1 MLPVHALDI
10 LIIIDHLWMHLMLK
24 DKLQLSRTMDNDQ
37 TTSIVVLSNI
47 HHNLNHNPTLNAVVD
62 EDGDDNAAD
71 DEKRQST
78 FYIRI
83 LDHLYIACPVIST
96 FVLRK
101 SIDVVSVISVGHLGP
116 HYLAAAGLAS
126 VTANVTGNSMI
137 IGLAGALTTIC
148 SQAYGSKDYKEM
160 SDSLQ
165 RSVLILYVVICLP
178 VSVLWMFSQ
187 PIMLLLGQPEAIAR
201 DAQRYLVCLIPNLW
215 LLSTSFCIQNWLHAQ
230 SKARGI
236 AMISLFLAVL
246 HPIWLYLFIFKF
258 EFGFIG
264 AALAISSTKLLEL
277 ILLVLY
283 MTVFSDAL
291 VENHFHWSTDC
302 FRHWGTYLK
311 LGVPSLIMMTEWWAS
326 EIIIFMSGSLP
337 DGELT
342 MSVMSI
348 YQNIIAMCFM
358 APAAFNTSA
367 ATIVGN
373 ALGEGNATKAKSSS
387 FIAPALTLL
396 SSLSIS
402 VCILSLRHE
411 LGRVFTDDGN
421 VIAMVSTLSPLIVA
435 YIISDGCQTSLTG
448 VIKGMGKQGIASPI
462 VLVSYYCVGIPLSS
476 YLAMDWGLGWGV
488 FGLCTGTLIGTIVH
502 MLSFMVFV
510 YGCTDWEKEVQ
521 RVRLLQ
527 LTDTDENSS
536 IVTTIDSTPITKGVF
551 GDDDE
556 DDSWWDEISFIR
568 KPSSDTV
575 AVSRDGSSSWIGGV
589 YSTMRNIFTGKKGAT
604 GEYEL
609 VKTYTDSLNPIH
621 MHDDDGLEE
630 IDFEFI

>member
-1 MLPVHALDI
+1 
-10 LIIIDHLWMHLMLK
+10 
-24 DKLQLSRTMDNDQ
+24 
-37 TTSIVVLSNI
+37 
-47 HHNLNHNPTLNAVVD
+47 
-62 EDGDDNAAD
+62 
-71 DEKRQST
+71 
-78 FYIRI
+78 
-83 LDHLYIACPVIST
+83 
-96 FVLRK
+96 
-101 SIDVVSVISVGHLGP
+101 
-116 HYLAAAGLAS
+116 
-126 VTANVTGNSMI
+126 
-137 IGLAGALTTIC
+137 
-148 SQAYGSKDYKEM
+148 
-160 SDSLQ
+160 
-165 RSVLILYVVICLP
+165 
-178 VSVLWMFSQ
+178 
-187 PIMLLLGQPEAIAR
+187 
-201 DAQRYLVCLIPNLW
+201 
-215 LLSTSFCIQNWLHAQ
+215 
-230 SKARGI
+230 
-236 AMISLFLAVL
+236 
-246 HPIWLYLFIFKF
+246 
-258 EFGFIG
+258 
-264 AALAISSTKLLEL
+264 
-277 ILLVLY
+277 
-283 MTVFSDAL
+283 
-291 VENHFHWSTDC
+291 
-302 FRHWGTYLK
+302 
-311 LGVPSLIMMTEWWAS
+311 MMTEWWAS

-337 DGELT
+337 DGELM
-342 MSVMSI
+342 MSTMSI

-373 ALGEGNATKAKSSS
+373 ALGEGNAIKAKSSS

-402 VCILSLRHE
+402 ACILPLRHE

-462 VLVSYYCVGIPLSS
+462 VLVSYYGVGIPLSS

-521 RVRLLQ
+521 RVKLLQ
-527 LTDTDENSS
+527 LTDAIIEIDENSS
-536 IVTTIDSTPITKGVF
+536 TITTINSTPSTKGVF
-551 GDDDE
+551 GDYDE

-568 KPSSDTV
+568 KPYSDTV
-575 AVSRDGSSSWIGGV
+575 AVSRDGSSSWIGGM
-589 YSTMRNIFTGKKGAT
+589 YSTIRNIFTGKKGAT

>member
-1 MLPVHALDI
+1 VLPVHALDI

-24 DKLQLSRTMDNDQ
+24 DKLQVSRTMDNDQ
-37 TTSIVVLSNI
+37 TSIVVLSNI

-62 EDGDDNAAD
+62 EDGDDNAADD

-246 HPIWLYLFIFKF
+246 HPI
-258 EFGFIG
+258 
-264 AALAISSTKLLEL
+264 
-277 ILLVLY
+277 
-283 MTVFSDAL
+283 
-291 VENHFHWSTDC
+291 C
-302 FRHWGTYLK
+302 
-311 LGVPSLIMMTEWWAS
+311 
-326 EIIIFMSGSLP
+326 
-337 DGELT
+337 
-342 MSVMSI
+342 
-348 YQNIIAMCFM
+348 C
-358 APAAFNTSA
+358 
-367 ATIVGN
+367 
-373 ALGEGNATKAKSSS
+373 
-387 FIAPALTLL
+387 
-396 SSLSIS
+396 
-402 VCILSLRHE
+402 
-411 LGRVFTDDGN
+411 
-421 VIAMVSTLSPLIVA
+421 
-435 YIISDGCQTSLTG
+435 
-448 VIKGMGKQGIASPI
+448 
-462 VLVSYYCVGIPLSS
+462 
-476 YLAMDWGLGWGV
+476 
-488 FGLCTGTLIGTIVH
+488 
-502 MLSFMVFV
+502 
-510 YGCTDWEKEVQ
+510 
-521 RVRLLQ
+521 
-527 LTDTDENSS
+527 
-536 IVTTIDSTPITKGVF
+536 
-551 GDDDE
+551 
-556 DDSWWDEISFIR
+556 
-568 KPSSDTV
+568 
-575 AVSRDGSSSWIGGV
+575 
-589 YSTMRNIFTGKKGAT
+589 
-604 GEYEL
+604 
-609 VKTYTDSLNPIH
+609 DSL
-621 MHDDDGLEE
+621 
-630 IDFEFI
+630 